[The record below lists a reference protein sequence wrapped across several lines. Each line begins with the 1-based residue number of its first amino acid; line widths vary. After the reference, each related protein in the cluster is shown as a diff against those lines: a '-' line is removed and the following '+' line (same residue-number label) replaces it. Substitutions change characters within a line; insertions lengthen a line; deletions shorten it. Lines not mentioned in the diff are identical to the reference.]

1 MHNFKNKFD
10 KIFATITEKCS
21 DLFPYGENHRY
32 YPNQPKLSDM
42 HIVCFS
48 LLAEAYSK
56 DSENWY
62 WNSIRKE
69 HCLDF
74 INLIDRSNFNRRRK
88 RLALVTQSITE
99 HLSKLI
105 CPNED
110 IFIVDSIPVPV
121 CQLARE
127 KRSKICKEDFET
139 SPDKGFSAV
148 QDNYYYGYKLHVVTT
163 LEGVFTSMDLTKA
176 SVHDIHYLNDINGSK
191 ISHCKLI
198 GDKGYRSI
206 EYQHNLFD
214 TARIELITPM
224 RSNQKNYKPFDYV
237 FKKSRRRIET
247 FFSQLC
253 DQFMLKRNYAKSFT
267 GLCARII
274 AKIAAFTLLQW
285 FNKSNGKP
293 INKIKFAL

>member
-1 MHNFKNKFD
+1 MP
-10 KIFATITEKCS
+10 TS
-21 DLFPYGENHRY
+21 
-32 YPNQPKLSDM
+32 
-42 HIVCFS
+42 
-48 LLAEAYSK
+48 
-56 DSENWY
+56 
-62 WNSIRKE
+62 
-69 HCLDF
+69 
-74 INLIDRSNFNRRRK
+74 
-88 RLALVTQSITE
+88 
-99 HLSKLI
+99 
-105 CPNED
+105 
-110 IFIVDSIPVPV
+110 
-121 CQLARE
+121 RE

-224 RSNQKNYKPFDYV
+224 RSNQKNYKPFEYV

-285 FNKSNGKP
+285 FNKSSGKP
-293 INKIKFAL
+293 INKIKFAW

>member
-32 YPNQPKLSDM
+32 YPNQPKLSDV

-62 WNSIRKE
+62 WNSIREE
-69 HCLDF
+69 HTLDF

-121 CQLARE
+121 CQLA
-127 KRSKICKEDFET
+127 
-139 SPDKGFSAV
+139 V
-148 QDNYYYGYKLHVVTT
+148 
-163 LEGVFTSMDLTKA
+163 
-176 SVHDIHYLNDINGSK
+176 
-191 ISHCKLI
+191 
-198 GDKGYRSI
+198 
-206 EYQHNLFD
+206 
-214 TARIELITPM
+214 
-224 RSNQKNYKPFDYV
+224 
-237 FKKSRRRIET
+237 KSEV
-247 FFSQLC
+247 
-253 DQFMLKRNYAKSFT
+253 KYAK
-267 GLCARII
+267 
-274 AKIAAFTLLQW
+274 KILKQAL
-285 FNKSNGKP
+285 
-293 INKIKFAL
+293 IKDFQRFRTITITDTSCMW

>member
-32 YPNQPKLSDM
+32 YPNQPKLSDV

-62 WNSIRKE
+62 WNSIREE
-69 HCLDF
+69 HTLDF

-176 SVHDIHYLNDINGSK
+176 
-191 ISHCKLI
+191 
-198 GDKGYRSI
+198 
-206 EYQHNLFD
+206 
-214 TARIELITPM
+214 
-224 RSNQKNYKPFDYV
+224 
-237 FKKSRRRIET
+237 RRRIET

-285 FNKSNGKP
+285 FNKSSGKP
-293 INKIKFAL
+293 INKIKFAW